1 MRNDDITLQLYLI
14 RHAESMGNIDT
25 DEDFDKVNPH
35 LSAHGEKQVTALGH
49 RFENVWLDA
58 VYSSPLLRARKTAQ
72 AIGGNIIIDNR
83 LLERDTAITDGEFVN
98 FNESDKDSI
107 ERAKSFIN
115 DLKEKHKN
123 GECVAVVSHG
133 MYIQCLIKAALEIP
147 LEIPLR
153 FSVYNTSVT
162 KINFRH
168 GIDAKLA
175 FQNDISHLLPLDGDK
190 TSWM

>member
-14 RHAESMGNIDT
+14 RHAESMGNIET
-25 DEDFDKVNPH
+25 DEEFDRVNPH
-35 LSAHGEKQVTALGH
+35 LSAHGEKQAKALGH
-49 RFENVWLDA
+49 RFDNVWLDA

-83 LLERDTAITDGEFVN
+83 LLERDTAIVDGEFVN
-98 FNESDKDSI
+98 YNESDEESI

-115 DLKEKHKN
+115 DLKEKYKN

-133 MYIQCLIKAALEIP
+133 MYIQSLIKAALEIP

-153 FSVYNTSVT
+153 FSIYNTSVT

-168 GIDAKLA
+168 GVDAKLA
-175 FQNDISHLLPLDGDK
+175 FQNDISHLLSLDGDK

>member
-25 DEDFDKVNPH
+25 DEDFDKVNPN